1 MDQSRRFSAFVA
13 SGRDPRPTIREA
25 LEFARDYLTQ
35 SCLDERAYV
44 KAAII
49 VEELISNCLRH
60 GGGAQDLSVSL
71 VLEDIGDAIVLE
83 VEDDGPAFDPTTGA
97 GFSDDFA
104 GPDPETG
111 GGIGLA
117 IVRAWGE
124 DIAYTHNGQRNILRL
139 TIR

>member
-1 MDQSRRFSAFVA
+1 MDHSRRFSAFVA
-13 SGRDPRPTIREA
+13 SGRDPRATIREA
-25 LEFARDYLTQ
+25 LQFARDYLTQ

-60 GGGAQDLSVSL
+60 GGGDQDLSVSL
-71 VLEDIGDAIVLE
+71 VLTDIGDAIVLE
-83 VEDDGPAFDPTTGA
+83 IEDDGPAFDPTSGTD
-97 GFSDDFA
+97 FS
-104 GPDPETG
+104 GPDPGTG

-124 DIAYTHNGQRNILRL
+124 DIAYSYNGQRNILRL
-139 TIR
+139 TIK

>member
-25 LEFARDYLTQ
+25 LQFARDYLTQ
-35 SCLDERAYV
+35 SCLDERAHV

-60 GGGAQDLSVSL
+60 GGGEQDLSVSL
-71 VLEDIGDAIVLE
+71 MLEEIGGAIILE
-83 VEDDGPAFDPTTGA
+83 VDDDGPAFDPTSGT
-97 GFSDDFA
+97 GFS

-124 DIAYTHNGQRNILRL
+124 DIDYSFTGERNILRL

>member
-1 MDQSRRFSAFVA
+1 MDRRRRYSASVA
-13 SGRDPRPTIREA
+13 KGRDPRPTIMEA
-25 LEFARDYLTQ
+25 LQFARDYLTQ

-49 VEELISNCLRH
+49 VEELVSNSLHH
-60 GGGAQDLSVSL
+60 GGGDKGLSVSL
-71 VLEDIGDAIVLE
+71 SLEDVGDAIVLE
-83 VEDDGPAFDPTTGA
+83 IEDDGPAFDPTSGT
-97 GFSDDFA
+97 SFA

-111 GGIGLA
+111 GGTGLA

-124 DIAYTHNGQRNILRL
+124 DITYSYNGSRNVLRL